1 MPRPDTRTPD
11 FRTPDFTTQDF
22 TTQEYRTQ
30 EYRTPSEVPAPAA
43 ADRLVHWLR
52 HSPAQPL
59 FRAHAARRL
68 VVLAYRRVTDRRAF
82 GAQLDRLCRVA
93 VPISLPALEQA
104 VREGRPLPPRSVLIT
119 FDDADRGVLDHALPA
134 LAARGLPAVAFVVT
148 ELIGT
153 DRPSWRQEA
162 AFLLANGGHARSVT
176 GDGLAGR
183 LARLA
188 ALPDPD
194 RRRSL
199 HELRVSSPARPPR
212 RERLTPEQ
220 LRRLTAGQV
229 VIGNQTLG
237 DADLRRCDDAT
248 VQVEIRTAHQAL
260 TDWLGGA
267 PSAFAYP
274 SGNHDPRAAR
284 LLTELGYPTAFVSDH
299 RLSPRLPREALRV
312 SRLPVDASCDK
323 AEFEA
328 VLSGLHPAVRRWRG
342 V

>member
-1 MPRPDTRTPD
+1 M
-11 FRTPDFTTQDF
+11 
-22 TTQEYRTQ
+22 
-30 EYRTPSEVPAPAA
+30 
-43 ADRLVHWLR
+43 
-52 HSPAQPL
+52 
-59 FRAHAARRL
+59 
-68 VVLAYRRVTDRRAF
+68 VLAYRRVTDRRAF
-82 GAQLDRLCRVA
+82 GAQLDRLRRVA

-134 LAARGLPAVAFVVT
+134 LTARGLPAVAFVVT

-153 DRPSWRQEA
+153 DRLSWRQEA
-162 AFLLANGGHARSVT
+162 AFLLANGGHARAVT

-220 LRRLTAGQV
+220 LRRLTADQV

-248 VQVEIRTAHQAL
+248 VRAEIHTAHQAL
-260 TDWLGGA
+260 TDWLGAA
-267 PSAFAYP
+267 PTAFAYP
-274 SGNHDPRAAR
+274 GGHHDPRAAG
-284 LLTELGYPTAFVSDH
+284 LLTDLGYPTAFVSDH
-299 RLSPRLPREALRV
+299 RLNPRLPREALRV
-312 SRLPVDASCDK
+312 SRLPVDASCDR
-323 AEFEA
+323 AQFEA

>member
-11 FRTPDFTTQDF
+11 FRAQEAGASGPGTSGRPASAPGRPDQ
-22 TTQEYRTQ
+22 
-30 EYRTPSEVPAPAA
+30 AG

-82 GAQLDRLCRVA
+82 GAQLDRLRRVA

-134 LAARGLPAVAFVVT
+134 LTARGLPAVAFVVT

-153 DRPSWRQEA
+153 DRLSWRQEA
-162 AFLLANGGHARSVT
+162 AFLLANGGHARAVT

-220 LRRLTAGQV
+220 LRRLTADQV

-248 VQVEIRTAHQAL
+248 VRAEIHTAHQAL
-260 TDWLGGA
+260 TDWLGAA
-267 PSAFAYP
+267 PTAFAYP
-274 SGNHDPRAAR
+274 GGHHDPRAAG
-284 LLTELGYPTAFVSDH
+284 LLTDLGYPTAFVSDH
-299 RLSPRLPREALRV
+299 RLNPRLPREALRV
-312 SRLPVDASCDK
+312 SRLPVDASCDR
-323 AEFEA
+323 AQFEA